1 MQTLNGFSP
10 IAVSPAKLPSVLGL
24 VLATTP
30 EQPADRLAIEALQAY
45 LDVADATVAGFRCG
59 PPDHPTAAT
68 VTLRLPGRTAV
79 VLTAF
84 PEARAIDPA
93 AQSACLD
100 AALRDLATRDP
111 HYAQVLLEP
120 TAATKARLIT
130 AAGFAHIT
138 TLEYRARGSRFPWV
152 EPPADAGITWT
163 AYSPATHDRFAA
175 TIAATYEDS
184 QDCPELTGLRPMDDV
199 IAAHQASGAFDP
211 GLWELALRGD
221 TPAGVLLLA
230 RLPDAT
236 SAEIAYMGVT
246 PPFRGQGLGKLLL
259 RRALEQC
266 RSRGLKQITIV
277 ADERNTAARGLYQR
291 FAFRVIGRRD
301 AYLLPRDGLQSR
313 YREPRSGE
321 TP

>member
-1 MQTLNGFSP
+1 M
-10 IAVSPAKLPSVLGL
+10 LGL

-30 EQPADRLAIEALQAY
+30 DQPADRLAIESFQAF
-45 LDVADATVAGFRCG
+45 LDIADATVAGFRCG
-59 PPDHPTAAT
+59 PPDHPTAAA
-68 VTLRLPGRTAV
+68 VTLLLPGRTAI

-84 PEARAIDPA
+84 PEARAINPA
-93 AQSACLD
+93 AESDCLL

-130 AAGFAHIT
+130 AAGFARIA
-138 TLEYRARGSRFPWV
+138 TLEYRTRGSRFPWV
-152 EPPADAGITWT
+152 EPPADADITWT
-163 AYSPATHDRFAA
+163 PYSPATHDDFAA
-175 TIAATYEDS
+175 TIAATYEGS

-211 GLWELALRGD
+211 SLWELARRGD
-221 TPAGVLLLA
+221 APAGVLLLA

-259 RRALEQC
+259 RRALEKC

-277 ADERNTAARGLYQR
+277 ADERNAAARGLYQR

-301 AYLLPRDGLQSR
+301 AYLLPRERLQGR
-313 YREPRSGE
+313 YREPRSDA
-321 TP
+321 TL